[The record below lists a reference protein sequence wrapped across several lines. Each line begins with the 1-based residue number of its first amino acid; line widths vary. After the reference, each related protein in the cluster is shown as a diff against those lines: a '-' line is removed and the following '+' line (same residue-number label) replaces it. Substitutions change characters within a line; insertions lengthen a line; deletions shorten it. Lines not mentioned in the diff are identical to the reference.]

1 MMKSIKIF
9 LVILLMSA
17 FSVFAQE
24 EAPDN
29 RPVSNPF
36 ESGVLIDNQT
46 IVTQTAKTLEATIEH
61 RFGKWNNG
69 ITDVYGVY
77 APSNI
82 RLGINYT
89 PMTNLMVGYGYTKD
103 RKLMDFRVKYN
114 IINQTRSES
123 YPVAVTFYGN
133 MGITCVDSAD
143 FGVNYQFTN
152 RFSYFAQLIIARK
165 FNNNFSMQISPSFS
179 HLNSVDSLNEH
190 DKIGISISA
199 RYKIS
204 AQSAVIF
211 NYDIPLDIKSIYEN
225 SEPINK
231 PKPNLGFGWEIS
243 SGTHVFQI
251 FAGTA
256 NTLSPQYNMMENQN
270 DWAKKGHLFEEMMI
284 GFNITRLWNF

>member
-1 MMKSIKIF
+1 MKSIKYLFVIF
-9 LVILLMSA
+9 LMSA
-17 FSVFAQE
+17 FSAFAQE

-46 IVTQTAKTLEATIEH
+46 VVTQSPKTLEATIEH
-61 RFGKWNNG
+61 RFGLWNNG
-69 ITDVYGVY
+69 ITDVYGIY

-82 RLGINYT
+82 RLGLNYT
-89 PMTNLMVGYGYTKD
+89 PMKGLVVGYGYTKD

-123 YPVAVTFYGN
+123 SPVAVTFYGN
-133 MGITCVDSAD
+133 MGVSCIDSAD

-152 RFSYFAQLIIARK
+152 RMSYFAQIIIARK
-165 FNNNFSMQISPSFS
+165 FNNNLSLQVSPSFS
-179 HLNSVDSLNEH
+179 HVNSADSLNEH
-190 DKIGISISA
+190 DKIGLSFSG

-204 AQSAVIF
+204 PQSAIIF

-231 PKPNLGFGWEIS
+231 PKPNMAIGWEIS
-243 SGTHVFQI
+243 SGTHAFQI
-251 FAGTA
+251 FVGTA
-256 NTLSPQYNMMENQN
+256 NTLSPQYNMLENQN
-270 DWAKKGHLFEEMMI
+270 DWTKGEMML
-284 GFNITRLWNF
+284 GFNITRIWNF